1 MTHAFKVNKS
11 MNAKTI
17 VIMGGGIG
25 GIVVANKLRKAID
38 KSHQI
43 VLIDKETHHLF
54 YPSFLWVMMGW
65 RTSSQIQKSFQLLE
79 KKGIKFLNAEVT
91 EINFETKTVS
101 TSKEKVKYDYLVLAL
116 GASTFPERID
126 GLRENAYDIYSLEE
140 VARLRNDLPV
150 FTGKLVVVLICSTP
164 FKCPAAPYEA
174 ALLLASYFKQKG
186 KPIEVQVVTPEQL
199 PLPVAGPEVGKYMV
213 SLLDAYGIKFL
224 PEHQVQQI
232 NPGHIQCQKG
242 ISIPFDLLLAVPP
255 HGLPGAL
262 KNSPILGET
271 GWVSVDPAKLTTSL
285 ENVYALG
292 DVTTIPLPVGKP
304 LPKAGVFAHAQAEV
318 VAHNIAAH
326 IIGSGASKSF
336 NGEGSCF
343 VELGDGK
350 AAFAKGNFYT
360 KPAPVVLLKKPSR
373 FRHWQKVLFEKWW
386 LWKWF

>member
-1 MTHAFKVNKS
+1 MS
-11 MNAKTI
+11 MNTKTI
-17 VIMGGGIG
+17 VILGGGIG

-65 RTSSQIQKSFQLLE
+65 RAPSQIQKNFQLLE
-79 KKGIKFLNAEVT
+79 RKGIKFINAEVT

-101 TSKEKVKYDYLVLAL
+101 TSKEKLKYDYLVLAL
-116 GASTFPERID
+116 GASTFPERIA
-126 GLRENAYDIYSLEE
+126 GLVENAYNIYSLEE
-140 VARLRNDLPV
+140 VTRLRNHLPD
-150 FTGKLVVVLICSTP
+150 FTGNRIVVLICSTP

-174 ALLLASYFKQKG
+174 ALLLASYFKQKS

-199 PLPVAGPEVGKYMV
+199 PLPVTGPEVGKYMV
-213 SLLDAYGIKFL
+213 SLLDAYGIEFL

-232 NPGHIQCQKG
+232 NPSHIECENKT
-242 ISIPFDLLLAVPP
+242 SIPFDLLLAVPP
-255 HGLPGAL
+255 NGLTGVL
-262 KNSPILGET
+262 NNSPILGKS

-292 DVTTIPLPVGKP
+292 DVTSIPLPVGKP

-326 IIGSGASKSF
+326 INGSDASKSF

-360 KPAPVVLLKKPSR
+360 APAPVVLLKKPSR
-373 FRHWQKVLFEKWW
+373 FRHWQKIWFEKWW
-386 LWKWF
+386 LRKWF